1 MDRMIAESVDVCEKY
16 RKQGFACSESVCRAL
31 NDLYQLNLSED
42 AYRVMS
48 VFAGGGIADGRCGVV
63 EAGMLAL
70 TILYKR
76 GTFDKTVSLD
86 GLSVKLHQ
94 QFLEYY
100 GGYHC
105 KDIFYP
111 LYKKHKESGKDEADF
126 FCAFHDGIMLV
137 TKFIEQNM
145 GEL

>member
-1 MDRMIAESVDVCEKY
+1 MNRRKAESVDVCEKY

-48 VFAGGGIADGRCGVV
+48 VFAGGGIDDGRCGVV

-70 TILYKR
+70 AILYKR
-76 GTFDKTVSLD
+76 DRFGRTISLEE
-86 GLSVKLHQ
+86 LSAKLHQ
-94 QFLEYY
+94 EFLEYY

-105 KDIFYP
+105 RDIFYP
-111 LYKKHKESGKDEADF
+111 LYKKYEESGKDEADF
-126 FCAFHDGIMLV
+126 FCAFHDGIMLI
-137 TKFIEQNM
+137 TEFIEKNM